1 VTIEHGR
8 VGRSISRAL
17 LCLAA
22 ATALFPHAFAQQY
35 LLNRLDFAVGSDPRG
50 TATADF
56 NNDGRPDLAVVNEAS
71 NSVSV
76 LIGQTSGS
84 FGSAS
89 NYATGTGPY
98 GIVAG
103 DFNNDGK
110 QDLAITN
117 VFDNTVSILLGNGN
131 GTFTIKSVPSV
142 GSLPV
147 AIVAG
152 DFNNDGKLDLAVPNL
167 AGNSVSVLLGNGDG
181 TFQNQATYAL
191 PANSEPRAIVA
202 GFFNSDGNLDLVV
215 ADNGTNLLSILLGSS
230 SGTFTVQST
239 QPATGNQ
246 PFWIATGDFNGDHI
260 VDLAV
265 ANSFDDTVSVLLG
278 NGNGTFQSQVIF
290 NVGVSPDYI
299 WAGNLT
305 MSGPADIVTA
315 NGGSNTISVLI
326 GTGSGDFGNNSFQ
339 NHQDY
344 ATGGFPYSLVGADF
358 NGDGIPDFAISNTVS
373 NTATILLG
381 DGDGTFTERKV
392 TSTGLAPEG
401 VATGNLNGDS
411 NLDAA
416 VADSTANSVSILLGN
431 GDGTFTAGAT
441 LTTGLGP
448 SGVVI
453 ADFNGDG
460 ILDVATANA
469 SANTVSVM
477 LGTGGGSFQTHM
489 DFATGASPAGLAA
502 ADVNNDGHID
512 LITANSAA
520 NTISVLIGSGSGTFN
535 AHQDY
540 AVGTMPVAV
549 AVADFNKDG
558 NQDLAVANS
567 IGNTISVLLG
577 NGTGTYTTPQ
587 TAYIVG
593 YDPLGI
599 AVGDMNNDSKLDIVT
614 ANGGGGSVAVLLG
627 NGDGT
632 FQKHVN
638 FSVPGAN
645 NLALGDFNG
654 DGKLDV
660 VVTSSQTIDIDNDTS
675 TVTVGV
681 ASVLLGSAGGTLQ
694 PHIDY
699 GLGTK
704 PFAVAS
710 GNFDTAGGLDFITT
724 VLGSNAVAVFVNLP
738 AIGLYPPSF
747 NFETVGVGQQS
758 TQTLTITNSGATALS
773 ISSITTTGDY
783 SENAENCVTT
793 LQQGASCTAM
803 ITFAPTQSGTR
814 TGTASIN
821 DNAPASPQVLSL
833 TGVGQSSG
841 VTLSPTSLDFGSI
854 SVGTSSSPMP
864 VTATNNGGVTVT
876 ITSITTTSQYTQTN
890 NCGGSI
896 GAGQSCTIN
905 VTFTP
910 SQEGTVN
917 GTLTVNDSANNSPQT
932 ATLTGVGL
940 GPVAQLVPTS
950 INFGDE
956 LINTTSP
963 TQTVTLTNTG
973 NATLNITNVSISTAF
988 KLQNNCGTTLTA
1000 GSNCT
1005 MLVAFKPTSVGSFSG
1020 TLSVTDN
1027 APGSPQTVSL
1037 SGFGTLVTLS
1047 PSSLNFGT
1055 VNVGQS
1061 STPQSITVT
1070 NKSTN
1075 LPLSITG
1082 INIGGANPQD
1092 FSQTNNC
1099 PASLPAQSSCTV
1111 MVTFTPLVTGSLT
1124 AQLQVSDNGGGSP
1137 QTASLSGTGN

>member
-1 VTIEHGR
+1 VDIGNGR
-8 VGRSISRAL
+8 IGGALRSSISRAL
-17 LCLAA
+17 VCLAA
-22 ATALFPHAFAQQY
+22 ATALVPQAFAQQY
-35 LLNRLDFAVGSDPRG
+35 LLNRLDVNVGSDPRG
-50 TATADF
+50 AATADF
-56 NNDGRPDLAVVNEAS
+56 NNDGRPDLAVVNEGS

-76 LIGQTSGS
+76 MLGQTAGA
-84 FGSAS
+84 FGAAS

-103 DFNNDGK
+103 DFNNDGN

-117 VFDNTVSILLGNGN
+117 VFDDTVSILLGNGN

-152 DFNNDGKLDLAVPNL
+152 DFNNDGKLDLAVTNL
-167 AGNSVSVLLGNGDG
+167 AGNSVSVLLGKGDG
-181 TFQNQATYAL
+181 TFQNQVTYAL
-191 PANSEPRAIVA
+191 PANSEPRAIVT
-202 GFFNSDGNLDLVV
+202 GFFNSDNSLDLVV
-215 ADNGTNLLSILLGSS
+215 VDSGTNLLSILLGSS

-239 QPATGNQ
+239 QPATGEL

-265 ANSFDDTVSVLLG
+265 ANQCGGDPTCGTAAGTVSVLLG
-278 NGNGTFQSQVIF
+278 NGNGTFQSQVVF
-290 NVGVSPDYI
+290 NVGAYPDYV
-299 WAGNLT
+299 WAGPLAIN
-305 MSGPADIVTA
+305 GPADIVTA
-315 NGGSNTISVLI
+315 NSGSDTISVLI
-326 GTGSGDFGNNSFQ
+326 STGNNTFQ

-344 ATGGFPYSLVGADF
+344 ATGGFPYSLGSADF
-358 NGDGIPDFAISNTVS
+358 NGDGLPDFAISNAVS

-431 GDGTFTAGAT
+431 GDGTFTAGST
-441 LTTGLGP
+441 LTTGTGP

-460 ILDVATANA
+460 ILDVATSNT

-477 LGTGGGSFQTHM
+477 LGTGGGSFQAHM
-489 DFATGASPAGLAA
+489 DFATGASPVGLAA
-502 ADVNNDGHID
+502 ADVNNDGHMD

-520 NTISVLIGSGSGTFN
+520 NTISVLLGTGNGTFN

-540 AVGTMPVAV
+540 AVGTTPVAV
-549 AVADFNKDG
+549 AAADFNKDG

-567 IGNTISVLLG
+567 VGNTISILLG
-577 NGTGTYTTPQ
+577 NGTGAFTTQ

-599 AVGDMNNDSKLDIVT
+599 AVGDMNNDSKLDVVT
-614 ANGGGGSVAVLLG
+614 ANSGGGSVAVLLG

-645 NLALGDFNG
+645 NLSLGDFNG

-660 VVTSSQTIDIDNDTS
+660 VATSSN
-675 TVTVGV
+675 GV
-681 ASVLLGSAGGTLQ
+681 ASVLLGTAGGTLQ
-694 PHIDY
+694 PHIDF

-704 PFAVAS
+704 PFAVAT
-710 GNFDTAGGLDFITT
+710 GNFDTAGGLDFIATS
-724 VLGSNAVAVFVNLP
+724 LGSNAVAVFVNLP
-738 AIGLYPPSF
+738 SIGIYPPSF
-747 NFETVGVGQQS
+747 NFGTVGLGQQS
-758 TQTLTITNSGATALS
+758 TQTLTITNPGSTPLS
-773 ISSITTTGDY
+773 VSSITTTGEY

-803 ITFAPTQSGTR
+803 ITFAPTQSGTQ
-814 TGTASIN
+814 TGTANIS

-833 TGVGQSSG
+833 TGAGGSSG
-841 VTLSPTSLDFGSI
+841 VTLSPTSLNFGNV
-854 SVGTSSSPMP
+854 SVGTSSASMP
-864 VTATNNGGVTVT
+864 VTLTNNSSATVT
-876 ITSITTTSQYTQTN
+876 ITNITTTSQYTQANT
-890 NCGGSI
+890 CGGSV
-896 GAGQSCTIN
+896 GAGKSCTIN
-905 VTFTP
+905 VTFAPT
-910 SQEGTVN
+910 QEGTVN
-917 GTLTVNDSANNSPQT
+917 GTLTVTDSASNSPQT
-932 ATLTGVGL
+932 ATLTGVGTE
-940 GPVAQLVPTS
+940 PIAQLSPTS

-973 NATLNITNVSISTAF
+973 NATLNITSVTVSGAFLDSNKCSST
-988 KLQNNCGTTLTA
+988 LSA
-1000 GSNCT
+1000 GNSCSI
-1005 MLVAFKPTSVGSFSG
+1005 LVAFKPTGVGAFTG

-1037 SGFGTLVTLS
+1037 SGSGTLVTLS
-1047 PSSLNFGT
+1047 PSSVNFGT
-1055 VNVGQS
+1055 VKVGQS
-1061 STPQSITVT
+1061 SAPTSITVT

-1075 LPLSITG
+1075 QTLSITG
-1082 INIGGANPQD
+1082 IQIGGANPTD
-1092 FSQTNNC
+1092 FTQTNNC
-1099 PASLPAQSSCTV
+1099 PSSLSPQTSCTV

-1124 AQLQVSDNGGGSP
+1124 AQLQVYDNGGGSP

>member
-1 VTIEHGR
+1 M
-8 VGRSISRAL
+8 AL
-17 LCLAA
+17 L
-22 ATALFPHAFAQQY
+22 PHAFAQQY
-35 LLNRLDFAVGSDPRG
+35 LLNRLDLNVGSDPRG
-50 TATADF
+50 AVSADF
-56 NNDGRPDLAVVNEAS
+56 NNDGRPDLAVANQGS

-76 LIGQTSGS
+76 TLGQPSGL
-84 FGSAS
+84 FGAAS

-103 DFNNDGK
+103 DFNNDGN

-167 AGNSVSVLLGNGDG
+167 AGNSVSVLMGKGDG
-181 TFQNQATYAL
+181 TFQNQVVYSLTGCTISGG
-191 PANSEPRAIVA
+191 PVDCEPRAIVE
-202 GFFNSDGNLDLVV
+202 GFFNSDNSLDLVV
-215 ADNGTNLLSILLGSS
+215 VDSGGNALSILLGSS

-239 QPATGNQ
+239 QYATGVL

-265 ANSFDDTVSVLLG
+265 ANQCGGDLTCGTAAGTVSVLLG
-278 NGNGTFQSQVIF
+278 NGNGTFQPQVVF
-290 NVGVSPDYI
+290 NVGAYPDYV
-299 WAGNLT
+299 WAGPLAIN
-305 MSGPADIVTA
+305 GAADIVTA
-315 NGGSNTISVLI
+315 NSGSDTISVLI
-326 GTGSGDFGNNSFQ
+326 STGNNTFQ

-344 ATGGFPYSLVGADF
+344 ATGGFPYSLAGADF
-358 NGDGIPDFAISNTVS
+358 NGDGLPDFAISNAVS

-401 VATGNLNGDS
+401 VAVGNLNGDG

-416 VADSTANSVSILLGN
+416 VADSTASSVSILLGN
-431 GDGTFTAGAT
+431 GDGTFTTGST
-441 LTTGLGP
+441 LTTAAGP

-460 ILDVATANA
+460 TQDVAAANA
-469 SANTVSVM
+469 SSNNVSVM
-477 LGTGGGSFQTHM
+477 LGTGGGSFGSHVEY
-489 DFATGASPAGLAA
+489 ATGASPVGLAA

-512 LITANSAA
+512 LITANSAD
-520 NTISVLIGSGSGTFN
+520 NKISVLLGTGNGTFN

-549 AVADFNKDG
+549 AVADLNNDG
-558 NQDLAVANS
+558 KQDLVVANS

-577 NGTGTYTTPQ
+577 NGTGAYATQ

-593 YDPLGI
+593 YGPLGV
-599 AVGDMNNDSKLDIVT
+599 AVGDMNNDSTLDIVT
-614 ANGGGGSVAVLLG
+614 ANSGGGSVAVLLG

-638 FSVPGAN
+638 FTVPGAN
-645 NLALGDFNG
+645 NLALGDLNG

-660 VVTSSQTIDIDNDTS
+660 VATSSN
-675 TVTVGV
+675 GV
-681 ASVLLGSAGGTLQ
+681 ASVLLGSAGGSLQ
-694 PHIDY
+694 SHIDY

-704 PFAVAS
+704 PFAVAT
-710 GNFDTAGGLDFITT
+710 GNFDSAGGLDFIATS
-724 VLGSNAVAVFVNLP
+724 LGSNAVAVFVNLP

-747 NFETVGVGQQS
+747 NFGTVGVGQQS
-758 TQTLTITNSGATALS
+758 TQTLTITNPGPTPLS
-773 ISSITTTGDY
+773 VSSITTTGDY
-783 SENAENCVTT
+783 SEQGQNCVTI

-814 TGTASIN
+814 TGTASVN
-821 DNAPASPQVLSL
+821 DNAPASPQMLPL
-833 TGVGQSSG
+833 TGVGQSG
-841 VTLSPTSLDFGSI
+841 VSLNPTSLNFGNI

-864 VTATNNGGVTVT
+864 VTLTNSGSTTLT

-917 GTLTVNDSANNSPQT
+917 GTLTVTDNANNSPQT
-932 ATLTGVGL
+932 ASLTGVGL
-940 GPVAQLVPTS
+940 EPLAQLLPTS

-956 LINTTSP
+956 LVNTTSP
-963 TQTVTLTNTG
+963 TQTVTLTNIG
-973 NATLNITNVSISTAF
+973 NATMSNISVSISGPSF
-988 KLQNNCGTTLTA
+988 LKSNECSTTLNA
-1000 GSNCT
+1000 GSSCNI
-1005 MLVAFKPTSVGSFSG
+1005 LVAFKPTGVGSFTG

-1037 SGFGTLVTLS
+1037 SGSGTLVTLM
-1047 PSSLNFGT
+1047 PSSVNFGT

-1061 STPQSITVT
+1061 SAPQSITVT

-1075 LPLSITG
+1075 LPLTIS
-1082 INIGGANPQD
+1082 NIGISGANGSS
-1092 FSQTNNC
+1092 FTQTNNC
-1099 PASLPAQSSCTV
+1099 PTSLPAQSSCTA

-1124 AQLQVSDNGGGSP
+1124 AQLQVFDNGGGSP
-1137 QTASLSGTGN
+1137 QTASLMGTGN